1 MHVTTVDR
9 YTPEPGTFLH
19 WTVPPDESAG
29 IESPIPPSFNQLVH
43 LVRAESGSIW
53 LAAAFDVAGRV
64 NRDRLAD
71 AYRELIARHG
81 TLRSSFTATPSGPLR
96 ILRPTPNRLEQQPDS
111 AHGSA
116 TTLRETLRRHADI
129 RCASFAERAYLLA
142 AIDRP
147 HTSTI
152 VCAFDHAHVD
162 AYSMA
167 IIIEDLRLLYH
178 GANPET
184 LPATGDFVDY
194 CATPVEFEP
203 DDPRVDGWRDFFGDQ
218 GVIPPSFPLDLGLEP
233 GRRAPQATDLREL
246 LSADAAENFE
256 RFCRR
261 SDAGVFAGALA
272 ALAHSVHRAGGG
284 SRLRMVFPLHTR
296 HEPQW
301 RNAVGWFTTNAPVA
315 VDTARDFAD
324 TVRNARESVRAAL
337 GLGGVPLAETLHE
350 LGGLQPSRADIFM
363 VSYVDY
369 RRLPGA
375 AFRRAIN
382 ATHISNSGFADDVQL
397 WFSRS
402 DKGLALRAR
411 YPATAQAHA
420 VVRAFLDDVEQI
432 LVHCS
437 NDWNPN
443 AISRSRHDRYLGH
456 VH

>member
-1 MHVTTVDR
+1 M
-9 YTPEPGTFLH
+9 
-19 WTVPPDESAG
+19 
-29 IESPIPPSFNQLVH
+29 Q
-43 LVRAESGSIW
+43 AESGSIW
-53 LAAAFDVAGRV
+53 LAAAFDIPGHV

-71 AYRELIARHG
+71 AYRGLIARHG

-96 ILRPTPNRLEQQPDS
+96 ILRPTPNRLEPQPDI

-116 TTLRETLRRHADI
+116 TTLRETLRRHGNI
-129 RCASFAERAYLLA
+129 RCAPFAERAYLLA

-162 AYSMA
+162 AYSIA
-167 IIIEDLRLLYH
+167 IIIEDLRLLYY
-178 GANPET
+178 GADPET

-194 CATPVEFEP
+194 CATPVEFRP

-233 GRRAPQATDLREL
+233 GQRAPQAIDLREV
-246 LSADAAENFE
+246 LSADATE
-256 RFCRR
+256 RFESLCRT
-261 SDAGVFAGALA
+261 SDAGLFAGALA
-272 ALAHSVHRAGGG
+272 ALAHSIRRAGGG

-296 HEPQW
+296 HDPQW
-301 RNAVGWFTTNAPVA
+301 RNAVGWFTTNAPVT
-315 VDTARDFAD
+315 VDATHDFAD
-324 TVRNARESVRAAL
+324 TVRSARESVRAAL
-337 GLGGVPLAETLHE
+337 GLGTVPLAETLHE
-350 LGGLQPSRADIFM
+350 LGGLRPSRADIFM

-375 AFRRAIN
+375 AIHRFIN
-382 ATHISNSGFADDVQL
+382 ATHISNTGSADDVQL

-411 YPATAQAHA
+411 YPATPQAHA

-432 LVHCS
+432 LRAAHL
-437 NDWNPN
+437 
-443 AISRSRHDRYLGH
+443 ARI
-456 VH
+456 